1 MMMTNTTHTKMVT
14 TAVKRTRSRGSAAT
28 LIPRE
33 LIAHQVG
40 GHLALDFRN
49 TTGEHLTERPD
60 ELMRDWESFLRWVAQ
75 VLIESHSYF
84 ELLRHPEPLLP
95 IVQLCEAIYRVGL
108 AAAGTSR
115 VSEHDL
121 ALIRENAMQPGP
133 EIGLRNNALRWQPT
147 PSHASE
153 SYARFSQARRRP
165 LLLAKGCALRDLR
178 RGLCGWMFLDGSRG
192 KRRRWCD
199 MKDCRSRAKARRY
212 CEKKHK
218 GS

>member
-95 IVQLCEAIYRVGL
+95 IVQLSEAIYRVGL

-115 VSEHDL
+115 ISEHDL
-121 ALIRENAMQPGP
+121 ALIRENA
-133 EIGLRNNALRWQPT
+133 NAAWAQDGASQQRT
-147 PSHASE
+147 PVAAHSVACGGELCAVLAGEAPSVL
-153 SYARFSQARRRP
+153 SYSLKAARFGICEGVCAG
-165 LLLAKGCALRDLR
+165 GCSSMGAAAS
-178 RGLCGWMFLDGSRG
+178 DGDG
-192 KRRRWCD
+192 
-199 MKDCRSRAKARRY
+199 AT
-212 CEKKHK
+212 
-218 GS
+218 